1 MFNLLISLENYVN
14 TALTYGP
21 KLVDNMGTFTELPY
35 EQLGNEKL
43 TLAAIP
49 EFAAGAMENWG
60 LITFRYLFF
69 NAFLTPLKS
78 KLVGRL
84 I

>member
-1 MFNLLISLENYVN
+1 
-14 TALTYGP
+14 
-21 KLVDNMGTFTELPY
+21 MGNFTELPY
-35 EQLGNEKL
+35 EQLGNKKL

-60 LITFRYLFF
+60 LITFRYFF
-69 NAFLTPLKS
+69 ETSFNVFLNQ
-78 KLVGRL
+78 KLAEKL